1 MLLKSVC
8 RTRVRSNIPGCRLTG
23 TALPYSDN
31 LLGIALP
38 YSEKRWP
45 TRYSMVFP
53 ALLGIKT
60 LLRSLHSLSSD
71 CAFHPALIGVHFL
84 GGLDCNGH
92 VSSQEGPIRAWK
104 SLDPM
109 HSLKI
114 ILRIEEWLLSRDGLQ
129 TQNSSNPVDT
139 VEPAVFREK
148 RWSLQ
153 KPEKN
158 KTIWDDFRGEQ
169 MMLSGRIYFQGH
181 YHLHL
186 LSLYYRKL
194 SL

>member
-1 MLLKSVC
+1 MFLKSVC
-8 RTRVRSNIPGCRLTG
+8 RTRVRSNIPGYRLTG

-31 LLGIALP
+31 LLGRALP
-38 YSEKRWP
+38 DSEKRWP

-71 CAFHPALIGVHFL
+71 CAFRPALIRVHFL

-109 HSLKI
+109 HSFKI
-114 ILRIEEWLLSRDGLQ
+114 ILRTEEWLLSRSGQQ
-129 TQNSSNPVDT
+129 TQNSYHPLFSGRKGDLSRNQRKIKLFW
-139 VEPAVFREK
+139 E
-148 RWSLQ
+148 
-153 KPEKN
+153 
-158 KTIWDDFRGEQ
+158 DFREQ

-181 YHLHL
+181 YRL
-186 LSLYYRKL
+186 LSLYYCKL
-194 SL
+194 FS

>member
-8 RTRVRSNIPGCRLTG
+8 RTRVRSSIPGYRLTG

-31 LLGIALP
+31 LLGRALP
-38 YSEKRWP
+38 DSEKRWP

-53 ALLGIKT
+53 ALLGIKP

-71 CAFHPALIGVHFL
+71 CAFRPALIRVHFL

-109 HSLKI
+109 RSFKI
-114 ILRIEEWLLSRDGLQ
+114 ILRIEEWLLRRNGLQ
-129 TQNSSNPVDT
+129 TQNSYHPVDT
-139 VEPAVFREK
+139 VEPAVLWEK

-158 KTIWDDFRGEQ
+158 KTILR
-169 MMLSGRIYFQGH
+169 RFQGANDVIREN
-181 YHLHL
+181 LFSGL
-186 LSLYYRKL
+186 LPFAVTVL
-194 SL
+194 S